1 MATSR
6 EIHLAARPHGVPQ
19 PTDFAL
25 VEVDVP
31 EPADGE
37 VLIRNAYMSVDPS
50 MRPRMNDVKS
60 YLPPF
65 QVGEAMSGGA
75 VGQVVASRN
84 DRVPEGSWVVNWL
97 GWREFA
103 LSDGRGLMPVD
114 PAIAPD
120 LDGARRP
127 RHAGPDRVGR
137 AARHRPAAGGGDRL
151 RLRRGRRRR
160 LARGADREAEGLPR
174 DRQRRL
180 AREGRVAATSSGST
194 RRSTTARPTRAR
206 RCARASTCTSTTSAA
221 RRSRWRSRRCAR
233 TAASSPAARSPSTTR
248 RSGRRAR
255 GTCPTS
261 SRSGCAS
268 RASS

>member
-25 VEVDVP
+25 VEVEVP

-65 QVGEAMSGGA
+65 QVGEVMSGGA

-84 DRVPEGSWVVNWL
+84 ERVPEGSWVTNWL

-114 PAIAPD
+114 PAIAPISTALGVLGMPGLTAWVGL
-120 LDGARRP
+120 LDIGRP
-127 RHAGPDRVGR
+127 EPGETVYVSG
-137 AARHRPAAGGGDRL
+137 AAGAVGS
-151 RLRRGRRRR
+151 
-160 LARGADREAEGLPR
+160 LAGQIAKLKGCRVIGSAGSPEKVAWLQELGFDETFDYRETDAREAL
-174 DRQRRL
+174 
-180 AREGRVAATSSGST
+180 REGIDLYFDNVGGETLEVALSAL
-194 RRSTTARPTRAR
+194 RS
-206 RCARASTCTSTTSAA
+206 
-221 RRSRWRSRRCAR
+221 
-233 TAASSPAARSPSTTR
+233 TAASSPAARSRSTTR
-248 RSGRRAR
+248 RSGRRGR
-255 GTCPTS
+255 GTCRTS
-261 SRSGCAS
+261 SPSGCAS
-268 RASS
+268 RGSS